1 MSHGDP
7 VHVLLVEDDEID
19 IRAIK
24 RGFTKNHIVNPIH
37 EARDGIEALETLRG
51 ENGKGPMPRPYIVLL
66 DLNMPRMNGLEFL
79 EEIRHDPKLHDTIV
93 FVLTTSDDDLD
104 VFRAYE
110 KHVSGYLLKSKV
122 GEDFVHLVGMLK
134 HFVIMVQLPSHD

>member
-1 MSHGDP
+1 MTNGKP

-24 RGFTKNHIVNPIH
+24 RGFSRNHIVNPIT
-37 EARDGIEALETLRG
+37 EARDGIEALEILRG
-51 ENGKGPMPRPYIVLL
+51 ENGQSPMPRPYIVLL

-79 EEIRHDPKLHDTIV
+79 EEIRKDPKLHDTIV

-104 VFRAYE
+104 IFSAYQ
-110 KHVSGYLLKSKV
+110 KHISGYLLKSKV

-134 HFVIMVQLPSHD
+134 HFVIMVQLPPHD